1 MSPNISGY
9 LWEYWGNVFDEGD
22 EIVGG
27 LNDLRHGQ
35 VLQNLFGIGDDFP
48 NLRLVEYQKNVRGA
62 LQDWSRSTNQ
72 LFPAM

>member
-27 LNDLRHGQ
+27 LNDFGHGQ

-62 LQDWSRSTNQ
+62 L
-72 LFPAM
+72 